1 MPKYEKRN
9 TLTEVGSKQSEKEIW
24 YKNSTKNEAR
34 NLRKS
39 ICLIFLTYLTVLLL
53 HFYYNHLFAKVLFS
67 NRGCG

>member
-9 TLTEVGSKQSEKEIW
+9 TLIEVGSKQSEKEIW

-39 ICLIFLTYLTVLLL
+39 
-53 HFYYNHLFAKVLFS
+53 A
-67 NRGCG
+67 

>member
-9 TLTEVGSKQSEKEIW
+9 TLTEIGSKQSEKEIW

-39 ICLIFLTYLTVLLL
+39 
-53 HFYYNHLFAKVLFS
+53 A
-67 NRGCG
+67 